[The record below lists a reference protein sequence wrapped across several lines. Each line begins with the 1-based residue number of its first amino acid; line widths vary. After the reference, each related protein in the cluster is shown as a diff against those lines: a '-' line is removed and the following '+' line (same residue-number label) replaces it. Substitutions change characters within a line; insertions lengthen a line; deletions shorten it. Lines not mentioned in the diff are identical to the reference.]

1 MIFPCFPPTS
11 YLPNGQKCEWNS
23 GIRDF
28 VIQLNAEFGK
38 QYRLSKCLDLKS
50 IDKEPEV
57 LLEAPY
63 EIPIVIER
71 KSIVWPAPHLI
82 DHAKEHFLFDRMCKA
97 LNDLFQDDLYQLRI
111 TEQSLKGKREGEV
124 EKIASQIVAIVRRN
138 PKAAKSWRGVGRQE
152 PIPWRLCL
160 FPGQDENAPKVGLG
174 LSVEGKFWSAD
185 THGEI
190 LKEIAVAKSGY
201 IKELEHQAIKASEK
215 FAKYNHCRKLLLV
228 QFFGDALA
236 LQDKDITEVVQSAR
250 LPREI
255 DQVWVAEQ
263 DMTGDD
269 YRVTWQHIQVE

>member
-11 YLPNGQKCEWNS
+11 YLSNGQKCEWNS

-38 QYRLSKCLDLKS
+38 RYSLSECLDLKS
-50 IDKEPEV
+50 KGPEV
-57 LLEAPY
+57 LLEAPDG
-63 EIPIVIER
+63 EPIVIER
-71 KSIVWPAPHLI
+71 KFIVWPKYHLR
-82 DHAKEHFLFDRMCKA
+82 DHAKEHLLFDLVCKP
-97 LNDLFQDDLYQLRI
+97 LNGLFQDELYQLKVA
-111 TEQSLKGKREGEV
+111 EQSLKGKSENEV
-124 EKIASQIVAIVRRN
+124 KGIASQIVAIVRLN
-138 PKAAKSWRGVGRQE
+138 PKAAKSWRGIGRQE

-160 FPGQDENAPKVGLG
+160 FPGQDENAPEVGLG
-174 LSVEGKFWSAD
+174 LSVEGKFRSVD

-201 IKELEHQAIKASEK
+201 IKELEHQAIKAAEK
-215 FAKYNHCRKLLLV
+215 FAKYGHCQKLLLV

-250 LPREI
+250 LPRAI

-269 YRVTWQHIQVE
+269 YRVIWRHIQAE

>member
-11 YLPNGQKCEWNS
+11 YLSNGQKCEWNS

-50 IDKEPEV
+50 IEREPEV

-71 KSIVWPAPHLI
+71 KSIVWPDPHLR
-82 DHAKEHFLFDRMCKA
+82 DHAKEHLLFDLVCKP
-97 LNDLFQDDLYQLRI
+97 LNGLFQDELYQLKVA
-111 TEQSLKGKREGEV
+111 EQSLKGKSENEV
-124 EKIASQIVAIVRRN
+124 KGIASQIVAIVRLN
-138 PKAAKSWRGVGRQE
+138 PKAAKSWRGIGRQD

-174 LSVEGKFWSAD
+174 LSVEGKFRSAD

-201 IKELEHQAIKASEK
+201 IKELEHQAINASEK

-236 LQDKDITEVVQSAR
+236 LQDKDLTEVVQSAR
-250 LPREI
+250 LPRAI

-269 YRVTWQHIQVE
+269 YRVIWRHIQAE